1 MMDSV
6 NTHYIQYIYDILYF
20 NPLLFL
26 ANMLIT
32 FTEYF
37 VNNML
42 YTISNDGHQFFY
54 QLIFIQLSK

>member
-6 NTHYIQYIYDILYF
+6 NTDILYF
-20 NPLLFL
+20 NQLLFL

-37 VNNML
+37 VNNMP

>member
-20 NPLLFL
+20 NQLLFL

-37 VNNML
+37 VNNMP

-54 QLIFIQLSK
+54 QLIFLQLSK